1 MIDIIIDVVAFSARN
16 LTSRV
21 NASNTII
28 DDVTEDSHTFLLVYG
43 LSILLLV
50 ILADAFNVSYMMF
63 STVAGKYL
71 HKNMFA
77 KVIRSPLSF
86 FEKNPAGL
94 YCLAIIISS

>member
-1 MIDIIIDVVAFSARN
+1 M
-16 LTSRV
+16 TSL
-21 NASNTII
+21 NESNTII
-28 DDVTEDSHTFLLVYG
+28 DDVTEDPHTFLLVYG

-94 YCLAIIISS
+94 YLDILDHLFSYLFLSYVFEFIV